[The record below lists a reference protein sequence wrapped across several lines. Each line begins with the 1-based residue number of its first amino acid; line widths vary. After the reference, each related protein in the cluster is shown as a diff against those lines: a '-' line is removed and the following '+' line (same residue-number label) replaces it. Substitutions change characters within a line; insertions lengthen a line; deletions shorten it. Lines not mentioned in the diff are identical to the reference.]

1 MRTGATKKKVV
12 IKNWT
17 LPKKNRDAVAVIAT
31 QVGVA
36 TVEPIPT
43 WCHDSKYVRHKSV
56 APAGEIGNAPPTS
69 APNLLREF
77 RRLISEIKTKPIT
90 SGRLKTPNQ
99 WLVLTGV
106 SKSSSSLVS
115 KTEVV
120 ET

>member
-43 WCHDSKYVRHKSV
+43 WCHDSK
-56 APAGEIGNAPPTS
+56 
-69 APNLLREF
+69 
-77 RRLISEIKTKPIT
+77 
-90 SGRLKTPNQ
+90 
-99 WLVLTGV
+99 
-106 SKSSSSLVS
+106 
-115 KTEVV
+115 
-120 ET
+120 